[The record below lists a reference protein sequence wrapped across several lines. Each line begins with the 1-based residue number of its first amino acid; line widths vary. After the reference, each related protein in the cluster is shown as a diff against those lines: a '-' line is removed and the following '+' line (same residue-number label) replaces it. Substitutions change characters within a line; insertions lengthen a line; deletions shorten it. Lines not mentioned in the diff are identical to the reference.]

1 MSHFAILINSFYVF
15 MFLASPSATMEQHTS
30 YRDRE
35 YYAAERLGREM
46 TNSCHLLYPEC
57 KIGLLDIISEIEY

>member
-1 MSHFAILINSFYVF
+1 
-15 MFLASPSATMEQHTS
+15 MFLASPSATMERHTS

-46 TNSCHLLYPEC
+46 SSSCHLLYPEC
-57 KIGLLDIISEIEY
+57 KMGLLDLISEIED